1 MPETYDMD
9 PENRSAGA
17 TQSAPAGEE
26 LIEDI
31 IAQTEAQTVARER
44 AMFTAKIDASHKYP
58 RRLKAFMDEATAA
71 ATMNQEIAKACT
83 YSIPRDGKQLVGPSV
98 RLAEICAA
106 CWGNIEAGA
115 RIIDAYADEGKRVIV
130 EGFAYD
136 TEKNVGFTAQ
146 VSRNTSKRDGKPYS
160 EDMRGVTIQAAS
172 SIAMRNAVLRVIPKI
187 YIEQIRQ
194 AAIRVAAGQGK
205 PLDAAR
211 KDIIERFAAGA
222 TKAGFPLKPLDVARL
237 VGKPEIEA
245 MDWDDVGTIIGFGTA
260 MKDGDTTWAEI
271 LAPLTGGKAP
281 IQQPKPTDAAPAA
294 ESKAASCAAPN
305 PAQEAI
311 QKAIPSLREKGKAAG
326 FATDPELAGFLSQHV
341 GEGNDGMVLVDMDKA
356 IAELELLA
364 KASKGKK

>member
-1 MPETYDMD
+1 MPESYELD
-9 PENRSAGA
+9 PANNA
-17 TQSAPAGEE
+17 APAATRGEPE
-26 LIEDI
+26 STLIDEI
-31 IAQTEAQTVARER
+31 IEHTEAQTVARER

-58 RRLKAFMDEATAA
+58 RRLKAFLDDATAA
-71 ATMNQEIAKACT
+71 ATMSQEIAKACT

-115 RIIDAYADEGKRVIV
+115 RIIDAYADDGKRVIV

-146 VSRNTSKRDGKPYS
+146 VSRNTSTKKGGVYG

-172 SIAMRNAVLRVIPKI
+172 SIAMRNAVLRVIPKV
-187 YIEQIRQ
+187 YVEMIRQ
-194 AAIRVAAGQGK
+194 EAIKVAAGKGK
-205 PLDAAR
+205 PLAEAR
-211 KDIIERFAAGA
+211 KEIIERFAAGA
-222 TKAGFPLKPLDVARL
+222 TKAGFAIKPLDVARL

-281 IQQPKPTDAAPAA
+281 IQQPKPTSETATATTTAPDDG
-294 ESKAASCAAPN
+294 N
-305 PAQEAI
+305 PAQAAI
-311 QKAIPSLREKGKAAG
+311 LKALPSLREKGKAAG
-326 FATDPELAGFLSQHV
+326 FATDGELAGFLSQHV
-341 GEGNDGMVLVDMDKA
+341 GEDGDGAITIDMDKA
-356 IAELELLA
+356 QGELELLA
-364 KASKGKK
+364 KATKKK